1 MDPPPV
7 FKNAVLNR
15 ASVGRGNRGYFLPG
29 TQIGKKT
36 RFKPGQ
42 SGNPSGRPK
51 KSELDYALEDFL
63 ESEIR
68 VGKRNCRNRQRK
80 LAARVLVEALF
91 KQALAG
97 KVRVAKLLFERIG
110 GKPISRFDTAIQDSD
125 CSDPSARR
133 ARIRE
138 LQKILGM

>member
-1 MDPPPV
+1 M
-7 FKNAVLNR
+7 LNR
-15 ASVGRGNRGYFLPG
+15 PSVGRGNRGYFLSNNE
-29 TQIGKKT
+29 IGKET

-63 ESEIR
+63 ASEIPLSK
-68 VGKRNCRNRQRK
+68 GNRRKQERK
-80 LAARVLVEALF
+80 LAARALVEALF

-97 KVRVAKLLFERIG
+97 KVRVAQLLFERIG
-110 GKPISRFDTAIQDSD
+110 GKPTLRSESVVAESRFSD
-125 CSDPSARR
+125 QVARR

-138 LQKILGM
+138 LQKILKL